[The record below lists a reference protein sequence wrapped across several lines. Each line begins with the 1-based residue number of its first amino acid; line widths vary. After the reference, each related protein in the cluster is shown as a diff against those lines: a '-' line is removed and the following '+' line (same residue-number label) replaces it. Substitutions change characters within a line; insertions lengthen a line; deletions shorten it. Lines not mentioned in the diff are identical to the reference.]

1 MRPPQDP
8 KKRIHEIL
16 DAAEYLFATEGYE
29 RTTIKDISQ
38 RMGVAQGMLYYY
50 FKSKH
55 QVLDGVMERRAEEA
69 LSEVYRIQNLRID
82 AYDKLSN
89 IMSALLQVAKG
100 PEGRFLELMYMDSV
114 VPLTLC
120 LLEKIGE
127 MVTVELEKF
136 IGEKG
141 SGKEIEVAA
150 PKVTIFFILSMINNL
165 IDSMRGKLEL
175 QEWLQITAMAEN
187 LVAVTL
193 DCEKSRIHIK
203 LA

>member
-1 MRPPQDP
+1 MRPAQDS

-165 IDSMRGKLEL
+165 IDSMCGKPEL